1 MLAFFVGPILFPKV
15 PLFLLEIVSGIFPCK
30 QSGFAITKQDVG
42 PPLETTWVA
51 QIHWNEMK
59 VIQSCPTLCDPMDC
73 SLPASSVHEI
83 LQARILEWV
92 AIPFSKGSSW
102 SKDWTWVSC
111 IAGRFFTIWA
121 TKEPSHRFIGSDL
134 SDNLPFPGQTYSPE
148 LCIGY
153 GLEWWHVWG
162 RSCFWAFHFLGG
174 AIRSIE
180 PVPKP
185 PLSAA
190 RNHFVTVSTRLV
202 VF

>member
-92 AIPFSKGSSW
+92 AIPFSRVSSPPRG
-102 SKDWTWVSC
+102 KTQVSC
-111 IAGRFFTIWA
+111 IAGNFFTIWA
-121 TKEPSHRFIGSDL
+121 TREAPLIVLSKINLQFQGYSTSFLETYPQNCGSL
-134 SDNLPFPGQTYSPE
+134 CHSYS
-148 LCIGY
+148 
-153 GLEWWHVWG
+153 
-162 RSCFWAFHFLGG
+162 
-174 AIRSIE
+174 
-180 PVPKP
+180 
-185 PLSAA
+185 
-190 RNHFVTVSTRLV
+190 LV
-202 VF
+202 IM